1 MRKATINKLNILW
14 EQLKKIDQ
22 NSNDLEE
29 NSYIYDKAIDFLSN
43 IGPELNEVVQFMI
56 RVNHHNLRF
65 SGIGGSQWKFTT
77 HGFLNNALTSEPKW
91 HQIR

>member
-1 MRKATINKLNILW
+1 MRKATLDKLNRLW

-22 NSNDLEE
+22 NSTDLED
-29 NSYIYDKAIDFLSN
+29 NSLIYDKAIDFLSN

-56 RVNHHNLRF
+56 RVNHNNLRF
-65 SGIGGSQWKFTT
+65 SGVGGSQWKFVT
-77 HGFLNNALTSEPKW
+77 HGFLNNALTGEPKW